1 MAARPFCSLFA
12 GCVLFVPAALASPSP
27 QGPANTAPF
36 QVLDNIEGAFVN
48 LNLFPVRPL
57 VAHPS
62 GTGFFALN
70 THASTVERF
79 TDTGSA
85 PVEVWPVPWGP
96 VAARLWTHPQTKQT
110 QLLVSCRGSYV
121 LARLDATSGEV
132 LGLIELPAEPAD
144 VLVIDDRA
152 FVACTAL
159 DTIVQVDLLTD
170 ATIEYSP
177 SSHPGFECKAPLFLA
192 RSNSGRVLVP
202 PTHSGN
208 NSTASRITLRRAGE
222 VIDLADPNVAVQGL
236 PDVDMYLIDPNAQT
250 VTPVGRAIGT
260 TLFGVANNPVT
271 TRTWVLNTDA
281 NNKGPER
288 QGEAAVRGEV
298 VANRLS
304 IIRLN
309 STDPPPIPE
318 LIVDLDD
325 IDPNQRGTQHLASEA
340 VGQPFQ
346 IDFRANGDA
355 YIVGLLTDNVV
366 ILDKDGQRLG
376 EFDLPDG
383 AIPRGVQVADA
394 AGVVRIHCWGTN
406 QVLEYALADNSLQ
419 RTCELS
425 DDPTPPLVAEGR
437 ALFYDAS
444 HSLHGNASCASC
456 HVEGRTDFLVWNLDD
471 EPRDKKG
478 PLLTQSMSGLARLA
492 PFHWRG
498 ERDELADFNPAFDGL
513 LGGEPLE
520 REEFAA
526 FEAFVMSLVNPANP
540 YSTRDRQLDDA
551 RIPYTIA
558 GTASAVAGQNA
569 YINVPVPNGQFCTT
583 CHALPLGTNHDIFGG
598 EPTETIAKRVFNK
611 VAPFNELH
619 RRLMGVVPIETYVEP
634 GNPGAGTV
642 QDSRGYLGVAATHA
656 GLIESFTKRIDDFG
670 DGPIVDNLTSF
681 VMQLDQGLA
690 PAIHEAFLLDAG
702 TVAASATDLQGFL
715 MSAAAARHCDVVVF
729 GRSEPGAV
737 RARWAWDRA
746 SDTFVPDHASLT
758 PRTLAQFVAA
768 AANESHVFLGVPVGT
783 GARFAI
789 DRDLDGLVNA
799 LDTEP
804 LVPFVDGQ
812 DSAAPVFTVAPHLV
826 WVTAKTARVAFETNE
841 PTSYRVLYG
850 EGVVPDRCSPS
861 SPDCDV
867 LSEWGTAHAPL
878 LTGLLPGTAETNG
891 AFGLVQHSY
900 APVVEIVDRAG
911 NVTSVTMAAFD
922 SAPFG
927 PGSLDE
933 AILGGLHW
941 RMFDDVGPG
950 PLRARVQAQAIYKRG
965 PIPQPPAAGRLVVY
979 RVLVDGQVNDT
990 WTPLGADSFRVDH
1003 IEMLG
1008 PTGSKPLDVPGPFL
1022 VGFETD
1028 AQGIVRAGFELANAQ
1043 LGQEVTANVEAVIL
1057 LNANAL
1063 PLLHSNL
1070 AATSA
1075 CATGGGGG
1083 TVDCDGDG
1091 QPDCCLE
1098 VPVPFHVRS
1107 LTNWS
1112 FPDTRPAFRALSE
1125 VVNPMDETAIPL
1137 D

>member
-1 MAARPFCSLFA
+1 MAARPLCSLLA

-27 QGPANTAPF
+27 QGPAGTAPF

-62 GTGFFALN
+62 GNGFFALN
-70 THASTVERF
+70 THGSTVERF
-79 TDTGSA
+79 ADTGSA

-132 LGLIELPAEPAD
+132 VGLIELPAEPAD

-159 DTIVQVDLLTD
+159 DTIMQIDLLTE
-170 ATIEYSP
+170 ATVEYSP

-222 VIDLADPNVAVQGL
+222 VIDLADPNVATQGL

-260 TLFGVANNPVT
+260 TLFAVANNPVT
-271 TRTWVLNTDA
+271 TRTWVLNTEA
-281 NNKGPER
+281 NNKGPDR
-288 QGEAAVRGEV
+288 QGEAAVRGDV

-309 STDPPPIPE
+309 ATDPPPEPE

-325 IDPNQRGTQHLASEA
+325 VDPNQRGTQHLASEA

-346 IDFRANGDA
+346 LDFRDNGDA
-355 YIVGLLTDNVV
+355 YIAGLLTDNVV

-376 EFDLPDG
+376 EFDLPEG
-383 AIPRGVQVADA
+383 AIPRGVQVVESADL
-394 AGVVRIHCWGTN
+394 VRVYAWGTN
-406 QVLEYALADNSLQ
+406 QVLEYALADNALL
-419 RTCELS
+419 RTCTLS
-425 DDPTPPLVAEGR
+425 DDPTPELVARGR
-437 ALFYDAS
+437 ELFYDGS
-444 HSLHGNASCASC
+444 RSLHGNASCASC

-471 EPRDKKG
+471 KPRDVKG

-498 ERDELADFNPAFDGL
+498 ERAELEDFNPAFDAL
-513 LGGEPLE
+513 MGGEPLD
-520 REEFAA
+520 REDFAA
-526 FEAFVMSLVNPANP
+526 FEAYVMSLVNPANP

-551 RIPYTIA
+551 RIPYTVA
-558 GTASAVAGQNA
+558 PTASAVAGQSA
-569 YINVPVPNGQFCTT
+569 YIDVPIPGGQFCHS

-598 EPTETIAKRVFNK
+598 EPSETIAKRVFNK
-611 VAPFNELH
+611 VTPFNETH

-642 QDSRGYLGVAATHA
+642 QDNRGYLGVAATHA
-656 GLIESFTKRIDDFG
+656 GLIESFTERIDDFG
-670 DGPIVDNLTSF
+670 DGPIIDNLTSF
-681 VMQLDQGLA
+681 VMQFDQGLA

-702 TVAASATDLQGFL
+702 TAVQTAADLQGFL
-715 MSAAAARHCDVVVF
+715 MPVAAARHCDVVVF
-729 GRSEPGAV
+729 GRSEPGSV
-737 RARWAWDRA
+737 RTRWAWDRQ
-746 SDTFVPDHASLT
+746 SDTFVPDHASLA
-758 PRTLAQFVAA
+758 PRTLGQFLAA
-768 AANESHVFLGVPVGT
+768 AGTERHVFLGVPVGT
-783 GARFAI
+783 AARFAV

-799 LDTEP
+799 ADPEP
-804 LVPFVDGQ
+804 LVPLVDDQ
-812 DSAAPVFTVAPHLV
+812 DTTAPGFTVAPHLV
-826 WVTAKTARVAFETNE
+826 WVTAKTARIAFETDE
-841 PTSYRVLYG
+841 PTRYRVLYG
-850 EGVVPDRCSPS
+850 EGVVPDRCAPA
-861 SPDCDV
+861 SPDCDAR
-867 LSEWGTAHAPL
+867 SEWGTAHAPL

-891 AFGLVQHSY
+891 DYALVSHSY
-900 APVVEIVDRAG
+900 APVVEVEDRAG
-911 NVTSVTMAAFD
+911 NVTSVVMPAFD
-922 SAPFG
+922 SGPIG

-933 AILGGLHW
+933 VILGDLHW
-941 RMFDDVGPG
+941 RLFDDRGPG
-950 PLRARVQAQAIYKRG
+950 PLRARVQAKAIFKRG
-965 PIPQPPAAGRLVVY
+965 PLPQPPAAARLVVY
-979 RVLVDGQVNDT
+979 RVLVDGELDDT
-990 WTPLGADSFRVDH
+990 WTPLGVNSFRVDH
-1003 IEMLG
+1003 VSMVG
-1008 PTGSKPLDVPGPFL
+1008 PTGVKPLDVEGPFL
-1022 VGFETD
+1022 VGLETD
-1028 AQGIVRAGFELANAQ
+1028 ALGITRAGFELATAQ
-1043 LGQEVTANVEAVIL
+1043 LGQEVTVNVEAVIL
-1057 LNANAL
+1057 LDDGAL
-1063 PLLHSNL
+1063 PLLHANL
-1070 AATSA
+1070 AAASA
-1075 CATGGGGG
+1075 CATSGGPG

-1098 VPVPFHVRS
+1098 VPVPFHIRG
-1107 LTNWS
+1107 LTKWS
-1112 FPDTRPAFRALSE
+1112 FPDTPPAYRAVRE
-1125 VVNPMDETAIPL
+1125 VVDPMRETAIPL
-1137 D
+1137 F